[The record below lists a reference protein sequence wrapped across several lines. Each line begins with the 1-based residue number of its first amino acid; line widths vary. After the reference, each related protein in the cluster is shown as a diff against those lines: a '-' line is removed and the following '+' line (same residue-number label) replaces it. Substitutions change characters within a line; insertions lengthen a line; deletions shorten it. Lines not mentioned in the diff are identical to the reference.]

1 MFFEVLPEQHAVVFV
16 SYKNSCMENKTF
28 IFVGAGSTVS
38 IEAIKAYDKSGIEI
52 IAFSRQP
59 NPFPAMSNLSW
70 NEGDYVSQGIPDDLI
85 PEKADGFVYFPGT
98 INLRPFMSLSM
109 EEFSRDMEINFFG
122 MVRTLKPFIP
132 ALKKS
137 GKASVV
143 LFSTVAVEKGMA
155 FHSSIAA
162 SKAAVEGFARSLAA
176 EYAPAIRVNCVAPSL
191 TATAL
196 AEKLVSNEER
206 KATLAQKHPLK
217 RIGEPADIASAVEFL
232 LSEKSSWITGQVIGV
247 DGGMS
252 TLSVN

>member
-1 MFFEVLPEQHAVVFV
+1 
-16 SYKNSCMENKTF
+16 MENKTYIF
-28 IFVGAGSTVS
+28 IGAGSTIS
-38 IEAIKAYDKSGIEI
+38 LEMMRTLENSNIQIM
-52 IAFSRQP
+52 AFSRQP
-59 NPFPAMSNLSW
+59 NPFPGLSNLRW
-70 NEGDYVSQGIPDDLI
+70 FQGDFVSQGIPSDLI

-98 INLRPFMSLSM
+98 INLRPFTSLSM
-109 EEFSRDMEINFFG
+109 EEFSKDMEINFFG

-143 LFSTVAVEKGMA
+143 LFSTVAVERGMA
-155 FHSSIAA
+155 YHSSIAA

-176 EYAPAIRVNCVAPSL
+176 EYAPIIRVNCVAPSL

-206 KATLAQKHPLK
+206 KTALAQKHPLK
-217 RIGEPADIASAVEFL
+217 RIGEPADIASSVQFL
-232 LSEKSSWITGQVIGV
+232 LSENSSWITGQVIAV

-252 TLSVN
+252 TLSIN

>member
-1 MFFEVLPEQHAVVFV
+1 MQ
-16 SYKNSCMENKTF
+16 SKTYIF
-28 IFVGAGSTVS
+28 IGAGSTISLEVIRGLENSDVS
-38 IEAIKAYDKSGIEI
+38 I

-59 NPFPAMSNLSW
+59 NPFPGMTNLTW
-70 NEGDYVSQGIPDDLI
+70 YEGDYMSQGIPLDLI

-98 INLRPFMSLSM
+98 INLRPFTSLSM

-122 MVRTLKPFIP
+122 MVRTLKPCVP

-137 GKASVV
+137 GNASVV

-162 SKAAVEGFARSLAA
+162 AKAAVEGFARSLAA
-176 EYAPAIRVNCVAPSL
+176 EYAPAIRLNCVAPSL
-191 TATAL
+191 TATVL
-196 AEKLVSNEER
+196 AEKLVSNEDR
-206 KATLAQKHPLK
+206 KAALAQKNPMK
-217 RIGEPADIASAVEFL
+217 RIGEPADIASAVQFL
-232 LSEKSSWITGQVIGV
+232 LSDRSAWVTGQILAV

>member
-1 MFFEVLPEQHAVVFV
+1 
-16 SYKNSCMENKTF
+16 MENKTYIF
-28 IFVGAGSTVS
+28 IGADSTIS
-38 IEAIKAYDKSGIEI
+38 REI
-52 IAFSRQP
+52 IKGLKDSGVKILAFSRQE
-59 NPFPAMSNLSW
+59 NPFPEMEQVEWYA
-70 NEGDYVSQGIPDDLI
+70 GDYVSTGIPADLI

-98 INLRPFMSLSM
+98 INLRPFTSLSM

-122 MVRTLKPFIP
+122 LVRTLKPFIP

-162 SKAAVEGFARSLAA
+162 SKAAVEGFARSMAA

-191 TATAL
+191 TVTAL
-196 AEKLVSNEER
+196 AQKLVSNEER
-206 KATLAQKHPLK
+206 KATLAQKHPMK
-217 RIGEPADIASAVEFL
+217 RIGEPGDIASAVQFL
-232 LSEKSSWITGQVIGV
+232 LSEQSSWITGQVIAV

-252 TLSVN
+252 TLSIN

>member
-1 MFFEVLPEQHAVVFV
+1 
-16 SYKNSCMENKTF
+16 MENKTYIF
-28 IFVGAGSTVS
+28 IGAGSTIS
-38 IEAIKAYDKSGIEI
+38 LEMMRTLENSNIQIM
-52 IAFSRQP
+52 AFSRQP
-59 NPFPAMSNLSW
+59 NPFPGLSNLRW
-70 NEGDYVSQGIPDDLI
+70 FQGDFVSQGIPSDLI

-98 INLRPFMSLSM
+98 INLRPFTSLSM
-109 EEFSRDMEINFFG
+109 EEFSKDMEINFFG

-143 LFSTVAVEKGMA
+143 LFSTVAVERGMA
-155 FHSSIAA
+155 YHSSIAA

-176 EYAPAIRVNCVAPSL
+176 EYAPIIRVNCVAPSL

-206 KATLAQKHPLK
+206 KTALAQKHPLK
-217 RIGEPADIASAVEFL
+217 RIGEPADIASSVQFL
-232 LSEKSSWITGQVIGV
+232 LSENSLWITGQVIAV

-252 TLSVN
+252 TLSIN